1 MSTPFD
7 LANDSDYRAW
17 RAAKL
22 ANYPRRVDDLIVPID
37 DPRTLK
43 PAEIQALQACCARA
57 NMVLYHAPDVPA
69 DDKNVPHR
77 FATQLGLVHLEGNYL
92 ADEDGLSSIT
102 PAGDEDGGRG
112 EYVPY
117 THKPINWHTDG
128 YYNAPDR
135 RILGMLLHCVQDADS
150 GGENALLDPDIAYIQ
165 LRDTNPQYVA
175 ALMQPDAM
183 TIPARMDEAPTL
195 TLPPHPTPDGT
206 TNHSTKPAS
215 GQVAAYPPQAL
226 KDSDSLR
233 AEARAKSY
241 AGEGAN
247 VMPKPVDG
255 RGQTPSPNQLIA
267 RAEQSG
273 PVFSV
278 DANEGFMHMR
288 YTART
293 RSIGWKPDALTQ
305 AAVNTLAEILNDS
318 EYVLRARLRPGMGL
332 ICNNVLHT
340 RTAFVDR
347 PERRRLLYRGRY
359 YDRLNFAADQP
370 SG

>member
-1 MSTPFD
+1 MNTPFS
-7 LANDSDYRAW
+7 LANDSDYRVW

-22 ANYPRRVDDLIVPID
+22 ANYPRRVDDLIVSID
-37 DPRTLK
+37 DPRALQT
-43 PAEIQALQACCARA
+43 AEICCARA

-69 DDKNVPHR
+69 VDKNVPHQ
-77 FATQLGLVHLEGNYL
+77 FAKQLGLVHLEGNYL

-102 PAGDEDGGRG
+102 PTSDKEHIRS

-135 RILGMLLHCVQDADS
+135 RILGMLLHCVRDADS

-165 LRDTNPQYVA
+165 LREMNPDYVA

-183 TIPARMDEAPTL
+183 TIPARMDEA
-195 TLPPHPTPDGT
+195 
-206 TNHSTKPAS
+206 N
-215 GQVAAYPPQAL
+215 
-226 KDSDSLR
+226 
-233 AEARAKSY
+233 
-241 AGEGAN
+241 
-247 VMPKPVDG
+247 
-255 RGQTPSPNQLIA
+255 IA

-273 PVFSV
+273 PVFSI
-278 DANEGFMHMR
+278 DANEGFLHMR

-293 RSIGWKPDALTQ
+293 RSIEWKQDAITQ

-318 EYVLRARLRPGMGL
+318 EYVLRIRLKPGMGI

-340 RTAFVDR
+340 RTAFVDQ
-347 PERRRLLYRGRY
+347 PTRRRLLYRGRY
-359 YDRLNFAADQP
+359 YDRLNFAALA
-370 SG
+370 G

>member
-1 MSTPFD
+1 MSAPFS

-22 ANYPRRVDDLIVPID
+22 ANYPRRVDDLIVPIE
-37 DPRTLK
+37 DPRALK
-43 PAEIQALQACCARA
+43 SAEIQALQACCARA
-57 NMVLYHAPDVPA
+57 NMVLYHAPGVPA
-69 DDKNVPHR
+69 EDKNVPHQ
-77 FATQLGLVHLEGNYL
+77 FAKQLGLVHLEGNYL

-102 PAGDEDGGRG
+102 PASDEEHIRG

-128 YYNAPDR
+128 YYNVPDR

-165 LRDTNPQYVA
+165 LRDKNPDYVA
-175 ALMQPDAM
+175 SLMQPDAM
-183 TIPARMDEAPTL
+183 TIPARMDE
-195 TLPPHPTPDGT
+195 
-206 TNHSTKPAS
+206 N
-215 GQVAAYPPQAL
+215 
-226 KDSDSLR
+226 
-233 AEARAKSY
+233 
-241 AGEGAN
+241 N
-247 VMPKPVDG
+247 V
-255 RGQTPSPNQLIA
+255 A

-273 PVFSV
+273 PVFSI
-278 DANEGFMHMR
+278 DANEGFLHMR

-293 RSIGWKPDALTQ
+293 RSIEWKQDALTQ
-305 AAVNTLAEILNDS
+305 AAVKTLAEILNDS
-318 EYVLRARLRPGMGL
+318 EYVLQARLKPGMGI

-340 RTAFVDR
+340 RTAFADH

-359 YDRLNFAADQP
+359 YDRLNFAAGQP

>member
-7 LANDSDYRAW
+7 LSNESEYRDW

-22 ANYPRRVDDLIVPID
+22 ANYPRRADELIVTIE

-43 PAEIQALQACCARA
+43 RSEIDALHACCVRA

-69 DDKNVPHR
+69 HDKKFPHQ
-77 FATQLGLVHLEGNYL
+77 FAKQLGLVHLEGNYL

-102 PAGDEDGGRG
+102 PASDEEHIRG

-135 RILGMLLHCVQDADS
+135 RILGMLLHCAQDAES

-165 LRDTNPQYVA
+165 LRDRRPDYVA

-183 TIPARMDEAPTL
+183 TIPARVEEALSPTL
-195 TLPPHPTPDGT
+195 M
-206 TNHSTKPAS
+206 KPLAHRLS
-215 GQVAAYPPQAL
+215 PQAG
-226 KDSDSLR
+226 KSLVI
-233 AEARAKSY
+233 SQ
-241 AGEGAN
+241 GE
-247 VMPKPVDG
+247 
-255 RGQTPSPNQLIA
+255 REQTLNPNQGIA

-273 PVFSV
+273 PVFSI
-278 DANEGFMHMR
+278 DPNEGFLHMR

-293 RSIGWKPDALTQ
+293 RSIEWKRDAITQ
-305 AAVNTLAEILNDS
+305 AAVNTLAEILHDS
-318 EYVLRARLRPGMGL
+318 EYVLRTRLKPGMGI

-340 RTAFVDR
+340 RTAFTDR
-347 PERRRLLYRGRY
+347 PDRRRLLYRGRY
-359 YDRLNFAADQP
+359 YDRLNFAAAQA
-370 SG
+370 GG